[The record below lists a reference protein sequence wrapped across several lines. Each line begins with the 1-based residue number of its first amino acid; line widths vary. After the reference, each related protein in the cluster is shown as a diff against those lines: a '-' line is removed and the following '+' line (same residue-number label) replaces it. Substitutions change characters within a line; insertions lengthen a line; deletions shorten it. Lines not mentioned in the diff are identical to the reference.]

1 MADAF
6 TLLSRGGSLGSFR
19 KEEVSREEVLNMMAG
34 GAELES
40 LDAELAEFQRE
51 DKAKK
56 ANLASQSTHLDEE
69 TSAGQPSPRIV
80 GGY

>member
-1 MADAF
+1 M
-6 TLLSRGGSLGSFR
+6 GSFR
-19 KEEVSREEVLNMMAG
+19 KEEITREEVLNMMAG

-51 DKAKK
+51 DNAKK
-56 ANLASQSTHLDEE
+56 ASLAGHGSQPVSEP
-69 TSAGQPSPRIV
+69 SAGQPSPRIA